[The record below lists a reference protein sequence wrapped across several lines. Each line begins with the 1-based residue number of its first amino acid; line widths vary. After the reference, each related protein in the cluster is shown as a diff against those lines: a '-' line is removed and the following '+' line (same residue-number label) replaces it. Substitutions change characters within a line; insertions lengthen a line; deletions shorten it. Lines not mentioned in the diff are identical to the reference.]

1 MQRSRQ
7 DDRLKKR
14 ISNPQRSESDRTLKG
29 HDVPNRGNYCEVTES
44 RNDEETDNFKNRMWE
59 ND

>member
-14 ISNPQRSESDRTLKG
+14 ISNPPRSESDRTLKG
-29 HDVPNRGNYCEVTES
+29 HDVPNRGNYC
-44 RNDEETDNFKNRMWE
+44 
-59 ND
+59 